1 MQTGNTFVVRSMRG
15 WGVALLLALL
25 FAGASPAQVAQA
37 ANYVV
42 SNTNDSGPG
51 SLRQAILDANA
62 NAGADTITFSVS
74 GAIVLGSTLPTISD
88 AAGLTIDGAGQTI
101 TISGNDAVL
110 VMVVNNGAALTLKN
124 LTIANGWGE
133 FGGGIDN
140 GGALTVENSTF
151 SGNRAGN
158 GGGGIINSGVLDVTD
173 STFSDNSAAYYGG
186 GIYSQG
192 ALNVTNSTF
201 AGNNVSESGG
211 GIYNDGAL
219 NVTNSIFSGNN
230 ALSGGGIINFFDG
243 VLNVTNST
251 FSGNSARSGGGGMYN
266 FNLLNVINS
275 TFADNSA
282 GYAGGGI
289 LNQYTLN
296 ITNSTFSGNSASG
309 GGGGIFNAR
318 ALNVTNTII
327 ANSPSG
333 GNCAGGVTDGGGNL
347 VWGDTTC
354 PGIHADPKLLAL
366 ADNGGA
372 TQTMALDA
380 GSAAIDAALP
390 AHCPATDQ
398 RGVSRPQG
406 AHCDIGAFEA
416 EQASDSTAPAITITT
431 PPVLGQSINAD
442 YVCEDEAGGS
452 GVASCIGDAVSG
464 HAIDT
469 NSVGTKSFT
478 VNAADNAGNTV
489 SLTHHYSVVYS
500 FSGFLQPV
508 DNYPTVNTVNG
519 GQAIPVKFSLGGD
532 QGLDIFASGYPKAVA
547 YSCGSEGDGSS
558 ALIEETVTNSGK
570 SSLQYDP
577 VTDTYTYVWKTD
589 KAWAGTCR
597 RLVVKLSDN
606 SEQVALFQFKGKA
619 RNAGA
624 DSDIVRVEVMT
635 TCPTG
640 ATVETVSVA
649 GEYVEGTG

>member
-1 MQTGNTFVVRSMRG
+1 MQTGKTFAVRSMRG

-51 SLRQAILDANA
+51 SLREAIEAANA
-62 NAGADTITFSVS
+62 TAGADTITFSVS
-74 GAIVLGSTLPTISD
+74 GAITLASTLPAISD

-101 TISGNDAVL
+101 IISGNHAVR
-110 VMVVNNGAALTLKN
+110 VMYVSPGAALTLKN
-124 LTIANGWGE
+124 LTIAKGNGATSQ
-133 FGGGIDN
+133 GGGIRNDRGTLTVTNSTFSDN
-140 GGALTVENSTF
+140 SAVLGGGIYNEGTLTVENSTF
-151 SGNRAGN
+151 SANSATGGSVS
-158 GGGGIINSGVLDVTD
+158 GGGGIRNLGTA
-173 STFSDNSAAYYGG
+173 T
-186 GIYSQG
+186 
-192 ALNVTNSTF
+192 
-201 AGNNVSESGG
+201 
-211 GIYNDGAL
+211 
-219 NVTNSIFSGNN
+219 
-230 ALSGGGIINFFDG
+230 
-243 VLNVTNST
+243 VTNST
-251 FSGNSARSGGGGMYN
+251 FSGNSAVFGGGIV
-266 FNLLNVINS
+266 NVGVLTVENS
-275 TFADNSA
+275 TFSKNSA
-282 GYAGGGI
+282 NLDGGGI
-289 LNQYTLN
+289 YNSGSLNLTNSTFSDNSVTADSYGGGIYNSGSLDL
-296 ITNSTFSGNSASG
+296 TNSTFSGNRAG
-309 GGGGIFNAR
+309 FYGGGIVNEG
-318 ALNVTNTII
+318 ALAVTNSTFAGNSAFAGGGIYNTGALTVENNTFFGNSASWVGGAIFNSSMPNMGTLRNTIL
-327 ANSPSG
+327 ANNSPG

-380 GSAAIDAALP
+380 GSAAIDAAVA

-406 AHCDIGAFEA
+406 AHCDIGAFEV
-416 EQASDSTAPAITITT
+416 EQAP
-431 PPVLGQSINAD
+431 G
-442 YVCEDEAGGS
+442 
-452 GVASCIGDAVSG
+452 
-464 HAIDT
+464 
-469 NSVGTKSFT
+469 F
-478 VNAADNAGNTV
+478 
-489 SLTHHYSVVYS
+489 S

-640 ATVETVSVA
+640 ATVE
-649 GEYVEGTG
+649 